1 MKAGTV
7 HDVARGILSQHG
19 WGEHSQRSFRYCSP
33 MPLPSELQTQKTG
46 APTVITDLFDRGGF
60 FHCTSVRALRLILRA
75 GYLHPANL
83 TGAPARGAA
92 VASRVRRLGGV
103 SLFALLPKTGIAA
116 SDATTNLVR
125 PWLWKWLAFY
135 QPVTVASHIDRTRFL
150 NMGGRVLSELETRP
164 LAAGLM
170 LRGEVCHVG
179 SLSLSGVDG
188 YLFVRRS
195 SDTGF
200 IGRYLHGSSPSN
212 TAVRNV
218 LAHLRRA
225 SKFDR
230 SG

>member
-1 MKAGTV
+1 M
-7 HDVARGILSQHG
+7 
-19 WGEHSQRSFRYCSP
+19 GEHSQRILRYCSP
-33 MPLPSELQTQKTG
+33 MPLPSELQTQKIG
-46 APTVITDLFDRGGF
+46 APAVITNLFDRGGF
-60 FHCTSVRALRLILRA
+60 FHCTSMRALRLILRA

-135 QPVTVASHIDRTRFL
+135 QPVTVALHIDRTRL
-150 NMGGRVLSELETRP
+150 LDMGGRVLSELETRP

-170 LRGEVCHVG
+170 LRGEICHVG
-179 SLSLSGVDG
+179 SLPLDCVNG
-188 YLFVRRS
+188 YLFVRRRPGS
-195 SDTGF
+195 GL
-200 IGRYLHGSSPSN
+200 IGRYLHGSSPSD

-218 LAHLRRA
+218 LVHLRRA
-225 SKFDR
+225 SKFGR
-230 SG
+230 SR